1 MFLYFF
7 ANFELSIRRI
17 SSEVVGFSLLHHD
30 DGQPSIRDIH
40 MVYISIFSPNL
51 KLKIRSRWKI
61 IDITD
66 SSNKWLLVS
75 LTGSLY
81 LLIIEKEVAVN

>member
-17 SSEVVGFSLLHHD
+17 SSEVVGLSLLHHD

-40 MVYISIFSPNL
+40 MVYISIFSP
-51 KLKIRSRWKI
+51 KRLKIRW
-61 IDITD
+61 D
-66 SSNKWLLVS
+66 SLVVA
-75 LTGSLY
+75 GS
-81 LLIIEKEVAVN
+81 VADENELGAS